1 MIATNQHKKVALVTG
16 ANKGIGLEV
25 ARQLA
30 QQGVVALIGA
40 RDEKRGQE
48 AVQTLHNEGLDARY
62 IALDVTNQGSIDAA
76 AAKIEADFGRLDI
89 LVNNAGIAAEA
100 APSPSP
106 PSQLDIEVLR
116 RTYETNVFGVFAV
129 TKAMLPLIRKAEAG
143 RIVNVSSGLGSLQQT
158 SDPNWEYA
166 FVIALAY
173 CSSKSALNAIT
184 VQFAKELRDTPIKV
198 NAADPGYTATDLNHH
213 QGHRTVQQG
222 ATAPVRLAM
231 LPADGPTAG
240 FFDEDGIVPW

>member
-1 MIATNQHKKVALVTG
+1 MDQNKKVALVTG
-16 ANKGIGLEV
+16 ANKGIGLET

-30 QQGVVALIGA
+30 QQGITALIGA
-40 RDEKRGQE
+40 RDEQRGQE
-48 AVQTLHNEGLDARY
+48 AALLLQSEGLDARFV
-62 IALDVTNQGSIDAA
+62 ALDVTNQASINAA
-76 AAKIEADFGRLDI
+76 AAKIEAEFGRLDI
-89 LVNNAGIAAEA
+89 LVNNAGIALEA

-116 RTYETNVFGVFAV
+116 HTYETNVFGVFAV
-129 TKAMLPLIRKAEAG
+129 TKALLPLLRKAEAG
-143 RIVNVSSGLGSLQQT
+143 RIVNVSSGLGSLTQT

-198 NAADPGYTATDLNHH
+198 NAADPGYTATDLNQN
-213 QGHRTVQQG
+213 QGHRTVAQG
-222 ATAPVRLAM
+222 ATASVRLAT
-231 LPADGPTAG
+231 LPDDGPTAG
-240 FFDEDGIVPW
+240 FFDENGAVLW